1 MVNKTATHSNPL
13 FTSFLGKPPEAGYCY
28 GKART
33 KEQTYSIFWGGKKK
47 IPGKIRIGKKSPR
60 AADALCWIAAAW
72 KMLTIPIFCSEE
84 RLLF

>member
-1 MVNKTATHSNPL
+1 MARPEQKNKPIPY
-13 FTSFLGKPPEAGYCY
+13 FG
-28 GKART
+28 
-33 KEQTYSIFWGGKKK
+33 GGKKK